1 MVCQFWKISDQA
13 IEIVDLRIQVVVP
26 AKNKTNKLEMN
37 FKPNKRESVCLREKR
52 GREGKQG

>member
-1 MVCQFWKISDQA
+1 MVYQFWKISDQA

-37 FKPNKRESVCLREKR
+37 FKPNKRERVCV
-52 GREGKQG
+52 

>member
-26 AKNKTNKLEMN
+26 AKNQTKKTIKIRKIYILEIL
-37 FKPNKRESVCLREKR
+37 FSS
-52 GREGKQG
+52 

>member
-26 AKNKTNKLEMN
+26 AKNQTKKKTIKIRKTYILEIL
-37 FKPNKRESVCLREKR
+37 FSS
-52 GREGKQG
+52 

>member
-26 AKNKTNKLEMN
+26 AKNQTKKKQLK
-37 FKPNKRESVCLREKR
+37 FEKYIY
-52 GREGKQG
+52 